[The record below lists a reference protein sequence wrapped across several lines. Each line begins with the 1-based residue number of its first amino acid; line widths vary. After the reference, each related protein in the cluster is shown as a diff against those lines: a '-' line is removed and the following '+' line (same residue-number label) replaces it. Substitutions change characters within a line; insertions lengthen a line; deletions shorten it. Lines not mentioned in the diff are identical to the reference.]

1 MVPGAHESLVSDG
14 VLRLWSGASSYRAG
28 QSARAGLFVGC
39 PRRAGVHACAATLSA
54 SLGQGL
60 IMAGPS
66 LTPNAN
72 DRIIDAANGQ
82 FTEIGRTLIRR
93 LSQAVGELAPTTARY
108 LVTTSADASAL
119 ANKVNL
125 GSLSS
130 GYLKITSAVGVAI
143 PSTSSSI
150 PLADLAAGT
159 AGINI
164 SGTSATA
171 TALATPRT
179 INGVAFDG
187 TGNIALDRVSVL
199 TDGATP
205 ALDAA
210 LGSVFRLVAAG
221 DRTIAIPTNPRD
233 GQRILIQ
240 HKASGANRTLAL
252 NTGAGGFRF
261 GSTITALTATLSGKT
276 DYVEA
281 VYNAADNFHDV
292 IGYVKGF

>member
-1 MVPGAHESLVSDG
+1 
-14 VLRLWSGASSYRAG
+14 
-28 QSARAGLFVGC
+28 
-39 PRRAGVHACAATLSA
+39 
-54 SLGQGL
+54 
-60 IMAGPS
+60 MAGPS

-108 LVTTSADASAL
+108 LVSSSADAGAL
-119 ANKVNL
+119 SNKVNL
-125 GSLSS
+125 GALTS
-130 GYLKITSAVGVAI
+130 GYLKQTTGVGIATF
-143 PSTSSSI
+143 STSSAI
-150 PLADLAAGT
+150 PAADLAAGT
-159 AGINI
+159 AGISI
-164 SGTSATA
+164 SGVAATA

-221 DRTIAIPTNPRD
+221 DRTIAVPTNPRD

-276 DYVEA
+276 DHIEA
-281 VYNAADNFHDV
+281 LYNGADAFWDV
-292 IGYVKGF
+292 INVAKGF

>member
-1 MVPGAHESLVSDG
+1 MVG
-14 VLRLWSGASSYRAG
+14 
-28 QSARAGLFVGC
+28 
-39 PRRAGVHACAATLSA
+39 
-54 SLGQGL
+54 
-60 IMAGPS
+60 GPS

-82 FTEIGRTLIRR
+82 FTEIGRTLIRK
-93 LSQAVGELAPTTARY
+93 LSQAVGELAPTAARY
-108 LVTTSADASAL
+108 LVTSSADAAAL
-119 ANKVNL
+119 SNKVNL
-125 GSLSS
+125 GALTS
-130 GYLKITSAVGVAI
+130 GYLKIASGLGIAI
-143 PSTSSSI
+143 PSTSASI

-164 SGTSATA
+164 SGVAATA

-179 INGVAFDG
+179 IDGVAFDG
-187 TGNIALDRVSVL
+187 TANISLEHTVTL

-221 DRTIAIPTNPRD
+221 DRTIGVPTNPRD

-252 NTGAGGFRF
+252 NAGAGGFRF

-276 DYVEA
+276 DYLEC
-281 VYNAADNFHDV
+281 VYNAADNFHDL
-292 IGYVKGF
+292 ISYVKGF